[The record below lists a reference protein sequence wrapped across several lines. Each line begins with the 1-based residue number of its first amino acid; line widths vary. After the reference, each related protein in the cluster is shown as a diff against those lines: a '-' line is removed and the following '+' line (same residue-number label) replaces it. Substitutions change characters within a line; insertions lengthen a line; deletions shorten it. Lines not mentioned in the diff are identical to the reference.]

1 MVFLPKFRG
10 GAFYY
15 FSAENRRHFA
25 TSSFYFTNAQTPKP
39 LNADFCPKKPYCGAK
54 KTSSFQ
60 AGDTA
65 TDTAI
70 GASANVNI
78 GAASAAGTATDSGS
92 GTGVGVAP
100 AAGAV
105 AGVDTS
111 AGIKSEATSVAVTSL
126 INAAKIELKSGDCV
140 MQLFDN
146 QHININMCYFV
157 GVFTGLLGRFLAR
170 AQGKLPSAG
179 DAKNCQPNTART
191 DIPSNGFNPSA
202 IESNNTAPTQAP
214 GEAPKN
220 VGQKNALPPEW
231 QVRLQNCN
239 SRADGFQDGGRG
251 SDSGAPLLNIKF
263 ISCRKIFQDFNPF
276 SNQNFWRHY
285 GYCG

>member
-1 MVFLPKFRG
+1 MVFLPNFRG

-54 KTSSFQ
+54 KTSCFQ

-70 GASANVNI
+70 GASANINI
-78 GAASAAGTATDSGS
+78 GAASAAGTATDSGAGTATATDS
-92 GTGVGVAP
+92 GAGTGVGVAP
-100 AAGAV
+100 AAGAG
-105 AGVDTS
+105 AGVVTGD
-111 AGIKSEATSVAVTSL
+111 AIKSAAAQTVATNPSLDVITDFKSVDYIIQV
-126 INAAKIELKSGDCV
+126 
-140 MQLFDN
+140 FDN
-146 QHININMCYFV
+146 QRININMCYIV
-157 GVFTGLLGRFLAR
+157 GVFSGFSSRFLAR
-170 AQGKLPSAG
+170 AQGKRLNAG
-179 DAKNCQPNTART
+179 
-191 DIPSNGFNPSA
+191 A
-202 IESNNTAPTQAP
+202 IESNNTSPIQAP
-214 GEAPKN
+214 GEAQKN
-220 VGQKNALPPEW
+220 AGQKNALPPEW